1 MSRLSLKNDFKDGDV
16 LHGDEINTNNNATVA
31 AVNDNF
37 EEILKLQ
44 QLKADVTAVDN
55 KLASKVDTTIFNQAI
70 DNLNTVKANK
80 SELETKADKSELDTK
95 ASKTELQEGLAN
107 KADITYV
114 DAGLANKANTSDVN
128 TALSLKADKTELAN
142 KADKSELQTA
152 LASKADTSYVNA
164 QLDNKADK
172 TALNN
177 KADTSYVNEQLALKA
192 DKTAL
197 NNKADTSYVN
207 EQLKTK
213 VNINTYNTDMA
224 NKVDTEVIGNLDD
237 LNTSSKDS
245 IVNAIN
251 SIQTQSIPIAT
262 IDSVGVVKP
271 DGTTITVDPDGTIH
285 SIGGGGSTGGTTD
298 YNALDN
304 KPQIEG
310 NTLTGNKTADD
321 LGLMSKTDINSALTN
336 KADKS
341 TTYTKTEVDGAINT
355 AISGKADT
363 SYVDEQ
369 LEDKVDVT
377 TYTAGLANKADK
389 TELADKA
396 DTSYVNT
403 QLADKADTSY
413 VNTQLS
419 GKVDTETYTAG
430 LNTKAD
436 KSDTY
441 SKADVDS
448 KISTAVSSK
457 ADTSYVNTQLE
468 AKADKSTTYTKTE
481 VNSAIDV
488 ATSGIDTKLA
498 TKANA
503 SDVYTKTDTD
513 EKISEAISSKADTSY
528 VNEQLALKADKS
540 DTYTKEEIDEKLDNP
555 TITGDTLPVGSVVE
569 WTGTQ
574 TPQNWLLCDGREVSR
589 TTYSELFAA
598 IGTVWGAGD
607 GSTSFNIPDYR
618 DKFVLGAGGEVDLA
632 ETGGEKEHT
641 LTTDETPPHTHT
653 TNGNKIAAAKY
664 AYESTNKGTFVTN
677 NTGGYLVGD
686 MDYVGGGQPHNNMPP
701 YVGTYYIIKAKQ
713 SAGVVATV
721 VDNLSSTSTT
731 DALSANQ
738 GKILNDKINLL
749 SSMCQLMH
757 KNNININGSAW
768 NKVLVKPYTE
778 KVEIGTGL
786 KGDITEGTIT
796 IGKNIKTV
804 LIGGSAVINADQ
816 PAERYKVSIY
826 CNDEEIT
833 YSSYT
838 KTSTNMDFAF
848 AITPYLLSVK
858 ENDVITLQITNTS
871 NGQKVFSD
879 IYLNVMT
886 LN

>member
-16 LHGDEINTNNNATVA
+16 LHGDEINTNNDATVA

-55 KLASKVDTTIFNQAI
+55 KLASKVDTTVFNQAI
-70 DNLNTVKANK
+70 DNLNTVKANR

-95 ASKTELQEGLAN
+95 ASKTELQEGLAS

-114 DAGLANKANTSDVN
+114 DTGLASKANTSDVN

-164 QLDNKADK
+164 QLANKADK
-172 TALNN
+172 TALNS

-197 NNKADTSYVN
+197 NTKADTSYVN
-207 EQLKTK
+207 EQLNTK
-213 VNINTYNTDMA
+213 VNTSTYNTDMA
-224 NKVDTEVIGNLDD
+224 NKVDTEVIGDLDD

-271 DGTTITVDPDGTIH
+271 DGTTTTIDSDGTIH
-285 SIGGGGSTGGTTD
+285 AIGGGGGTGGTTD

-321 LGLMSKTDINSALTN
+321 LGLMSKTAINSALAN

-341 TTYTKTEVDGAINT
+341 TTYTKTEVNSAIST

-389 TELADKA
+389 TELDDKA

-403 QLADKADTSY
+403 QLANKADTSY

-441 SKADVDS
+441 SKSDVDS

-481 VNSAIDV
+481 VDSAIDV

-513 EKISEAISSKADTSY
+513 EKINEAVSSKADTSY
-528 VNEQLALKADKS
+528 VNGQLALKADKS

-618 DKFVLGAGGEVDLA
+618 DKFVLGAGKDVDLA
-632 ETGGEKEHT
+632 ETGGEKEVT
-641 LTTDETPPHTHT
+641 LTVDQIPPHTHQ
-653 TNGNKIAAAKY
+653 AQV
-664 AYESTNKGTFVTN
+664 SS
-677 NTGGYLVGD
+677 TGGSDETITRGTSKALWRQLISST
-686 MDYVGGGQPHNNMPP
+686 GGGQSHNNMPP

-721 VDNLSSTSTT
+721 VDNLFSTSTT

-738 GKILNDKINLL
+738 GKILNDKI
-749 SSMCQLMH
+749 
-757 KNNININGSAW
+757 
-768 NKVLVKPYTE
+768 
-778 KVEIGTGL
+778 
-786 KGDITEGTIT
+786 
-796 IGKNIKTV
+796 
-804 LIGGSAVINADQ
+804 
-816 PAERYKVSIY
+816 
-826 CNDEEIT
+826 EEINNK
-833 YSSYT
+833 S
-838 KTSTNMDFAF
+838 A
-848 AITPYLLSVK
+848 
-858 ENDVITLQITNTS
+858 ITLQRTGSTQSIGKAYEVIQFNNTDAQIG
-871 NGQKVFSD
+871 NGLTVSSTGVVKVGAGISAVR
-879 IYLNVMT
+879 ISYYLNLANSTNPQVPIVHILKNGINLHQSGASIVGNTNSNFPLTIANYIVEVSENDLISIEISGNTANVTIRNGSFMT
-886 LN
+886 IESI

>member
-16 LHGDEINTNNNATVA
+16 LHGDEINTNNDATVA

-55 KLASKVDTTIFNQAI
+55 KLASKVDTTVFNQAI
-70 DNLNTVKANK
+70 DNLNTVKANR

-95 ASKTELQEGLAN
+95 ASKTELQEGLAS

-114 DAGLANKANTSDVN
+114 DTGLASKANTSDVN

-142 KADKSELQTA
+142 KADKSELQSA
-152 LASKADTSYVNA
+152 LASKADTNYVNA

-172 TALNN
+172 TSLNN

-197 NNKADTSYVN
+197 NSKADTSYVN
-207 EQLKTK
+207 EQLNTK

-224 NKVDTEVIGNLDD
+224 NKVDTEAIGDLDD

-271 DGTTITVDPDGTIH
+271 DGTTTTIDSDGTIH
-285 SIGGGGSTGGTTD
+285 AIGGGGGTGGTTD

-310 NTLTGNKTADD
+310 NTLTGNKTAND

-341 TTYTKTEVDGAINT
+341 TTYTKTEVDSAINT

-389 TELADKA
+389 TELDDKA

-403 QLADKADTSY
+403 QLANKADTSY

-448 KISTAVSSK
+448 KIGTAVSTK

-481 VNSAIDV
+481 VDSAIDV

-528 VNEQLALKADKS
+528 VNNQLSLKADKS
-540 DTYTKEEIDEKLDNP
+540 NTYTKEEIDEKLDNP

-589 TTYSELFAA
+589 TAYSELFAA

-607 GSTSFNIPDYR
+607 GSTSFNLPDLR
-618 DKFVLGAGGEVDLA
+618 NRMPVGAGDDYTLA
-632 ETGGEKEHT
+632 SKGGEKEVT
-641 LTTDETPPHTHT
+641 LTVEQMPAHNHNVLASSIGGSDETVTR
-653 TNGNKIAAAKY
+653 
-664 AYESTNKGTFVTN
+664 GTSKALGRGLTQN
-677 NTGGYLVGD
+677 A
-686 MDYVGGGQPHNNMPP
+686 GGGQPHNNMPP
-701 YVGTYYIIKAKQ
+701 YVGSYYIIKAKQ
-713 SAGVVATV
+713 SAGVIATV
-721 VDNLSSTSTT
+721 VDNLSSTSPT

-738 GKILNDKINLL
+738 GKLLNDKIKEINNKSAITVRCDSNTNYNGQNADVVVNFPNVSLQKGSNLL
-749 SSMCQLMH
+749 YSNGIFTAKKPMTVAVSYYFNNASNSGEVVPIIRIWKNDTQVHQAGITLRANNGNDPLTIANFLIDLEEGDTVKITYN
-757 KNNININGSAW
+757 KNNGNGKLRNGS
-768 NKVLVKPYTE
+768 Y
-778 KVEIGTGL
+778 
-786 KGDITEGTIT
+786 
-796 IGKNIKTV
+796 
-804 LIGGSAVINADQ
+804 
-816 PAERYKVSIY
+816 
-826 CNDEEIT
+826 
-833 YSSYT
+833 
-838 KTSTNMDFAF
+838 
-848 AITPYLLSVK
+848 
-858 ENDVITLQITNTS
+858 ITLMEI
-871 NGQKVFSD
+871 
-879 IYLNVMT
+879 
-886 LN
+886 

>member
-70 DNLNTVKANK
+70 DNLNTVKANR

-142 KADKSELQTA
+142 KADRSELQTA
-152 LASKADTSYVNA
+152 LASKADTNYVNA

-172 TALNN
+172 TVLNN

-207 EQLKTK
+207 EQLNTK

-224 NKVDTEVIGNLDD
+224 NKVDTEVIGDLDD

-271 DGTTITVDPDGTIH
+271 DGTTTTIDSDGTIH
-285 SIGGGGSTGGTTD
+285 AIGGGGGTGGTTD

-403 QLADKADTSY
+403 QLANKADTSY

-448 KISTAVSSK
+448 KISTAVSNK

-618 DKFVLGAGGEVDLA
+618 DKFVLGAGGDIDLA
-632 ETGGEKEHT
+632 ETGGEKTHKMTIEE
-641 LTTDETPPHTHT
+641 LVPHTHT
-653 TNGNKIAAAKY
+653 TGHGTENGGSSYDVALKARGFSSS
-664 AYESTNKGTFVTN
+664 ETEFETSSTGEGEPFSI
-677 NTGGYLVGD
+677 
-686 MDYVGGGQPHNNMPP
+686 MPP

-713 SAGVVATV
+713 SAGVVSTV

-738 GKILNDKINLL
+738 GKLLNDKINLL

-768 NKVLVKPYTE
+768 NKVLVKSYTE

-833 YSSYT
+833 HSSYT

-871 NGQKVFSD
+871 AGQKVFSD
-879 IYLNVMT
+879 VYLNVMT

>member
-16 LHGDEINTNNNATVA
+16 LHGDEINTNNDATVA

-55 KLASKVDTTIFNQAI
+55 KLASKVDTTVFNQAI
-70 DNLNTVKANK
+70 DNLNTVKANR

-95 ASKTELQEGLAN
+95 ASKTELQEGLAS

-114 DAGLANKANTSDVN
+114 DTGLASKANTSDVN

-142 KADKSELQTA
+142 KADKSELQSA
-152 LASKADTSYVNA
+152 LASKADTNYVNA

-172 TALNN
+172 TSLNN

-207 EQLKTK
+207 EQLNTK

-224 NKVDTEVIGNLDD
+224 NKVDTEVIGDLDD

-262 IDSVGVVKP
+262 IDNVGVVKP
-271 DGTTITVDPDGTIH
+271 DGTTTTIDSDGTIH
-285 SIGGGGSTGGTTD
+285 AIGGGGGTGGTTD

-310 NTLTGNKTADD
+310 NTLTGNKTAND

-341 TTYTKTEVDGAINT
+341 TTYTKTEVDSAINT

-403 QLADKADTSY
+403 QLANKADTSY

-448 KISTAVSSK
+448 KVSTAVSTK

-481 VNSAIDV
+481 VDSAIDV

-513 EKISEAISSKADTSY
+513 EKISEAISGKADTSY
-528 VNEQLALKADKS
+528 VNEQLALKANKS

-618 DKFVLGAGGEVDLA
+618 DKFVLGAGGNVDLA

-641 LTTDETPPHTHT
+641 LTIDEIPPHIHEL
-653 TNGNKIAAAKY
+653 Y
-664 AYESTNKGTFVTN
+664 CSGTGSNSSSLQRVTN
-677 NTGGYLVGD
+677 NGVWDANKTKST
-686 MDYVGGGQPHNNMPP
+686 GGGQPHNNMPP
-701 YVGTYYIIKAKQ
+701 YVGTYYIIKARQ

-731 DALSANQ
+731 DALSAKQ
-738 GKILNDKINLL
+738 GKILNDKINEITNDTGWISI
-749 SSMCQLMH
+749 SSYLDTSKFKERAQYPL
-757 KNNININGSAW
+757 KLRKIGNIVYLAGEFYKINNTSSPNAM
-768 NKVLVKPYTE
+768 KVLNALPSTYRPATGFQFSGGGKQFGVDNVYSIWIQDDGCVYIDPTNFNPTKDFQGFSLSN
-778 KVEIGTGL
+778 IG
-786 KGDITEGTIT
+786 
-796 IGKNIKTV
+796 
-804 LIGGSAVINADQ
+804 
-816 PAERYKVSIY
+816 
-826 CNDEEIT
+826 
-833 YSSYT
+833 SYPT
-838 KTSTNMDFAF
+838 D
-848 AITPYLLSVK
+848 
-858 ENDVITLQITNTS
+858 
-871 NGQKVFSD
+871 
-879 IYLNVMT
+879 
-886 LN
+886 

>member
-55 KLASKVDTTIFNQAI
+55 KLASKVDTIIFNQAI
-70 DNLNTVKANK
+70 DNLNTVKANR

-142 KADKSELQTA
+142 KADKSELQTS

-172 TALNN
+172 TTLNS
-177 KADTSYVNEQLALKA
+177 KADISYVNEQLALKA

-197 NNKADTSYVN
+197 NSKADTNYVN
-207 EQLKTK
+207 EQLNTK

-224 NKVDTEVIGNLDD
+224 NKVDTEVIGNLND
-237 LNTSSKDS
+237 LNTSNKDS
-245 IVNAIN
+245 VVDAIN

-262 IDSVGVVKP
+262 VNSVGVVKP
-271 DGTTITVDPDGTIH
+271 DGTTITVDPNGTIH
-285 SIGGGGSTGGTTD
+285 SIGGGGGTGGTTD

-321 LGLMSKTDINSALTN
+321 LGLMSKVDINSALAN

-341 TTYTKTEVDGAINT
+341 TTYTKTDTDEKIREAV
-355 AISGKADT
+355 SSKADT
-363 SYVDEQ
+363 SYVNEQ

-377 TYTAGLANKADK
+377 TYTADLANKADK

-396 DTSYVNT
+396 DVSYVNT
-403 QLADKADTSY
+403 QISSKADTSY

-513 EKISEAISSKADTSY
+513 EKISEAVSSKADTTY
-528 VNEQLALKADKS
+528 VNEQLALKANKS
-540 DTYTKEEIDEKLDNP
+540 DTYTKEEVDDLVDNQ
-555 TITGDTLPVGSVVE
+555 TVAGDTLPIGSI
-569 WTGTQ
+569 
-574 TPQNWLLCDGREVSR
+574 TPYSGISTPSNWLLCDGREVSR
-589 TTYSELFAA
+589 ETYGQLFAV
-598 IGTVWGAGD
+598 IGTSYGNGD
-607 GSTSFNIPDYR
+607 GSTTFNLPNLT
-618 DKFVLGAGGEVDLA
+618 F
-632 ETGGEKEHT
+632 TGTEI
-641 LTTDETPPHTHT
+641 D
-653 TNGNKIAAAKY
+653 N
-664 AYESTNKGTFVTN
+664 
-677 NTGGYLVGD
+677 
-686 MDYVGGGQPHNNMPP
+686 
-701 YVGTYYIIKAKQ
+701 YIIKAKQ

-721 VDNLSSTSTT
+721 VDTLESSSTT
-731 DALSANQ
+731 DALSANM
-738 GKILNDKINLL
+738 GRKLGI
-749 SSMCQLMH
+749 
-757 KNNININGSAW
+757 KNNILTAKLSSETFSITDTKQVPLVVSQSVGSEITLVDNVINISNKIKKVKVSATI
-768 NKVLVKPYTE
+768 NSQMPTAGNVYGQLTIKSS
-778 KVEIGTGL
+778 
-786 KGDITEGTIT
+786 DGTIFA
-796 IGKNIKTV
+796 V
-804 LIGGSAVINADQ
+804 SA
-816 PAERYKVSIY
+816 
-826 CNDEEIT
+826 
-833 YSSYT
+833 
-838 KTSTNMDFAF
+838 
-848 AITPYLLSVK
+848 
-858 ENDVITLQITNTS
+858 NTS
-871 NGQKVFSD
+871 NVNYYNFFEMNITPKIIDVSTVKTICLD
-879 IYLNVMT
+879 AYLSRQGTAHNDKYGNCYITVEAVE
-886 LN
+886 

>member
-16 LHGDEINTNNNATVA
+16 LHGDEINTNNDATVA

-55 KLASKVDTTIFNQAI
+55 KLASKVDTTVFNQAI
-70 DNLNTVKANK
+70 DNLNTVKANR

-95 ASKTELQEGLAN
+95 ASKTELQEGLAS

-114 DAGLANKANTSDVN
+114 DTGLASKANTSDVN

-142 KADKSELQTA
+142 KADKSELQSA
-152 LASKADTSYVNA
+152 LASKADTNYVNA

-172 TALNN
+172 TSLNN

-197 NNKADTSYVN
+197 NSKADTSYVN
-207 EQLKTK
+207 EQLNTK

-224 NKVDTEVIGNLDD
+224 NKVDTEAIGDLDD

-271 DGTTITVDPDGTIH
+271 DGTTTTIDSDGTIH
-285 SIGGGGSTGGTTD
+285 AIGGGGGTGGTTD

-310 NTLTGNKTADD
+310 NTLTGNKTAND

-341 TTYTKTEVDGAINT
+341 TTYTKTEVDSAINT

-403 QLADKADTSY
+403 QLANKADTSY

-448 KISTAVSSK
+448 KVSTAVSTK

-481 VNSAIDV
+481 VDSAIDV

-498 TKANA
+498 TKANS

-513 EKISEAISSKADTSY
+513 EKISEAVSSKADTSY
-528 VNEQLALKADKS
+528 VNGQLALKADKS

-589 TTYSELFAA
+589 TAYSELFAA

-618 DKFVLGAGGEVDLA
+618 DKFVLGAGGDVDLA
-632 ETGGEKEHT
+632 ETGGEKEVA
-641 LTTDETPPHTHT
+641 LTVEQIPPHKHQAQVSS
-653 TNGNKIAAAKY
+653 TNGSAEAISRGTSNAIWRSLIS
-664 AYESTNKGTFVTN
+664 ST
-677 NTGGYLVGD
+677 
-686 MDYVGGGQPHNNMPP
+686 GGGQAHNNMPP

-713 SAGVVATV
+713 SAGVIATV
-721 VDNLSSTSTT
+721 VDNLSSTSPT

-738 GKILNDKINLL
+738 GKLLNDKIKETNNKSAITVKCASTMTYNSQNADVTVKFTDVSLQKGSNL
-749 SSMCQLMH
+749 SYSNGIFTAKKPMTVAVSYYFNNAADSVEMVPIIRIW
-757 KNNININGSAW
+757 KNNTQVHQGGITLRANSGNDPLTIANFLIDLEEGDTVKITYNKNNGNGRLRNGS
-768 NKVLVKPYTE
+768 Y
-778 KVEIGTGL
+778 
-786 KGDITEGTIT
+786 
-796 IGKNIKTV
+796 
-804 LIGGSAVINADQ
+804 
-816 PAERYKVSIY
+816 
-826 CNDEEIT
+826 
-833 YSSYT
+833 
-838 KTSTNMDFAF
+838 
-848 AITPYLLSVK
+848 
-858 ENDVITLQITNTS
+858 ITLMEI
-871 NGQKVFSD
+871 
-879 IYLNVMT
+879 
-886 LN
+886 

>member
-16 LHGDEINTNNNATVA
+16 LHGDEINTNNDATVA

-70 DNLNTVKANK
+70 DNLNTVKANR

-95 ASKTELQEGLAN
+95 ASKTELQEGLAS

-114 DAGLANKANTSDVN
+114 DTGLASKANTSDVN

-142 KADKSELQTA
+142 KADRSELQTA
-152 LASKADTSYVNA
+152 LASKADTNYVNA

-207 EQLKTK
+207 EQLNTK

-224 NKVDTEVIGNLDD
+224 NKVDTEVIGDLDD

-271 DGTTITVDPDGTIH
+271 DGTTTTIDSDGTIH
-285 SIGGGGSTGGTTD
+285 AIGGGGSTGGTTD

-341 TTYTKTEVDGAINT
+341 TTYTKTEVNSAINT

-363 SYVDEQ
+363 SYVNEQ

-389 TELADKA
+389 TELDDKA

-403 QLADKADTSY
+403 QLANKADTSY

-448 KISTAVSSK
+448 KISTAVSTK

-481 VNSAIDV
+481 VDSAIDV

-528 VNEQLALKADKS
+528 VNTQLALKADKS
-540 DTYTKEEIDEKLDNP
+540 NTYTKEEIDEKLDNP
-555 TITGDTLPVGSVVE
+555 TITGDTLPVGSVIE

-589 TTYSELFAA
+589 TTYSELFAV

-607 GSTSFNIPDYR
+607 GATSFNLPDYR

-632 ETGGEKEHT
+632 ETGGEKEVT
-641 LTTDETPPHTHT
+641 LTLNEVPPHYHYLNN
-653 TNGNKIAAAKY
+653 NGNDDTRLTMNAAHTGGNNY
-664 AYESTNKGTFVTN
+664 NVYMDSVTSTENGPYIKTN
-677 NTGGYLVGD
+677 NS
-686 MDYVGGGQPHNNMPP
+686 GGGQSHNNMPP

-721 VDNLSSTSTT
+721 VDNLSSTSPT
-731 DALSANQ
+731 DALSAKQ
-738 GKILNDKINLL
+738 GKILNDRITAL
-749 SSMCQLMH
+749 SAKL
-757 KNNININGSAW
+757 
-768 NKVLVKPYTE
+768 NKVLE
-778 KVEIGTGL
+778 
-786 KGDITEGTIT
+786 
-796 IGKNIKTV
+796 
-804 LIGGSAVINADQ
+804 
-816 PAERYKVSIY
+816 
-826 CNDEEIT
+826 
-833 YSSYT
+833 
-838 KTSTNMDFAF
+838 
-848 AITPYLLSVK
+848 
-858 ENDVITLQITNTS
+858 
-871 NGQKVFSD
+871 
-879 IYLNVMT
+879 
-886 LN
+886 

>member
-16 LHGDEINTNNNATVA
+16 LHGDEINTNNDATVA

-55 KLASKVDTTIFNQAI
+55 KLASKVDTTVFNQAI
-70 DNLNTVKANK
+70 DNLNTVKANR

-95 ASKTELQEGLAN
+95 ASKTELQEGLAS

-114 DAGLANKANTSDVN
+114 DTGLASKANTSDVN

-142 KADKSELQTA
+142 KADKSELQTG
-152 LASKADTSYVNA
+152 LANKADTSYVNA
-164 QLDNKADK
+164 QLANKADK
-172 TALNN
+172 TALNSKADTSYVN
-177 KADTSYVNEQLALKA
+177 EQIALKADKTSLNTKADTSYVNEQL
-192 DKTAL
+192 
-197 NNKADTSYVN
+197 N
-207 EQLKTK
+207 TK
-213 VNINTYNTDMA
+213 VNTSTYNTDMA
-224 NKVDTEVIGNLDD
+224 NKVDMEVIGDLDD

-271 DGTTITVDPDGTIH
+271 DGTTTTIDSDGTIH
-285 SIGGGGSTGGTTD
+285 AIGGGGGTGGTTD
-298 YNALDN
+298 YNALEN

-321 LGLMSKTDINSALTN
+321 LGLMSKTAINSALAN

-341 TTYTKTEVDGAINT
+341 TTYTKTEVNSAIST
-355 AISGKADT
+355 AISGKADI
-363 SYVDEQ
+363 SYVNEQ

-403 QLADKADTSY
+403 TQLANKADTSY

-441 SKADVDS
+441 SKSDVDS

-481 VNSAIDV
+481 VDSAIDV

-513 EKISEAISSKADTSY
+513 EKISEAVSSKADTSY
-528 VNEQLALKADKS
+528 VNGQLALKADKS

-555 TITGDTLPVGSVVE
+555 TITGDTLPVGSVIE

-632 ETGGEKEHT
+632 ETGGEKEVT
-641 LTTDETPPHTHT
+641 LTVDQIPPHTHQ
-653 TNGNKIAAAKY
+653 AQV
-664 AYESTNKGTFVTN
+664 SS
-677 NTGGYLVGD
+677 TGGSDETITRGTSKALWCSLISST
-686 MDYVGGGQPHNNMPP
+686 GGGQSHNNMPP

-721 VDNLSSTSTT
+721 VDNLSSTSAT
-731 DALSANQ
+731 DALSAKQ
-738 GKILNDKINLL
+738 GKILNDKINDSLPV
-749 SSMCQLMH
+749 
-757 KNNININGSAW
+757 
-768 NKVLVKPYTE
+768 VLFET
-778 KVEIGTGL
+778 
-786 KGDITEGTIT
+786 D
-796 IGKNIKTV
+796 KTFSNV
-804 LIGGSAVINADQ
+804 AD
-816 PAERYKVSIY
+816 
-826 CNDEEIT
+826 NT
-833 YSSYT
+833 
-838 KTSTNMDFAF
+838 
-848 AITPYLLSVK
+848 
-858 ENDVITLQITNTS
+858 VITLNDAITNYKRIVIYAMNNNRILNAAAVYNPS
-871 NGQKVFSD
+871 VGDVFSVLVTSSGSRSGYYAFESATRNFTITASNKITYGEATTLTSHTVSQNNLQGFVLD
-879 IYLNVMT
+879 GTYIKIYAIVGFKN
-886 LN
+886 

>member
-16 LHGDEINTNNNATVA
+16 LHGDEINTNNDATVA

-55 KLASKVDTTIFNQAI
+55 KLASKVDTIVFNQAI
-70 DNLNTVKANK
+70 DNLNTVKANR

-95 ASKTELQEGLAN
+95 ASKTELQEGLAS

-114 DAGLANKANTSDVN
+114 DTGLASKANTSDVN

-172 TALNN
+172 TALNS

-192 DKTAL
+192 DKTSL
-197 NNKADTSYVN
+197 NTKADTAYVN
-207 EQLKTK
+207 EQLNTK
-213 VNINTYNTDMA
+213 VNTSTYNTDMA
-224 NKVDTEVIGNLDD
+224 NKVDTEVIGDLDD

-271 DGTTITVDPDGTIH
+271 DGTTTTIDSDGTIH
-285 SIGGGGSTGGTTD
+285 AIGGGGSTGGTTD

-321 LGLMSKTDINSALTN
+321 LGLMSKTNINSALAN

-341 TTYTKTEVDGAINT
+341 TTYTKTEVDSAIST
-355 AISGKADT
+355 AISGKADI
-363 SYVDEQ
+363 SYVNEQ

-403 QLADKADTSY
+403 QLANKADTSY

-441 SKADVDS
+441 SKSDVDS

-481 VNSAIDV
+481 VDSAIDV

-513 EKISEAISSKADTSY
+513 EKISEAVSSKADTSY
-528 VNEQLALKADKS
+528 VNGQLALKADKS

-618 DKFVLGAGGEVDLA
+618 DKFVLGAGGDVDLA
-632 ETGGEKEHT
+632 ETGGEKEVT
-641 LTTDETPPHTHT
+641 LTVKQIPPHSHGYSEPISNQNITPGSYGVKNWT
-653 TNGNKIAAAKY
+653 QKAQTD
-664 AYESTNKGTFVTN
+664 ST
-677 NTGGYLVGD
+677 
-686 MDYVGGGQPHNNMPP
+686 GGGQPHNNMPP
-701 YVGTYYIIKAKQ
+701 YVGSYYIIKAKQ

-721 VDNLSSTSTT
+721 VDNLSSTSAT
-731 DALSANQ
+731 DALSAKQ
-738 GKILNDKINLL
+738 GKILNDKFNDDLPV
-749 SSMCQLMH
+749 
-757 KNNININGSAW
+757 
-768 NKVLVKPYTE
+768 VLFET
-778 KVEIGTGL
+778 
-786 KGDITEGTIT
+786 D
-796 IGKNIKTV
+796 KTFSNV
-804 LIGGSAVINADQ
+804 AD
-816 PAERYKVSIY
+816 
-826 CNDEEIT
+826 NT
-833 YSSYT
+833 
-838 KTSTNMDFAF
+838 
-848 AITPYLLSVK
+848 
-858 ENDVITLQITNTS
+858 VITLNDAITNYKRIVIYAMNNNKILNAAAVYNPS
-871 NGQKVFSD
+871 VGDVFSVLVTSSGSRSGYYAFESATRNFTITASNKITYGEATTLTSHTVSQNNLQGFVLD
-879 IYLNVMT
+879 GTYIKIYAIVGFKN
-886 LN
+886 

>member
-1 MSRLSLKNDFKDGDV
+1 MSRLSLKNDFKDGEV
-16 LHGDEINTNNNATVA
+16 LYGKELNTNNDATVA
-31 AVNDNF
+31 AVNDNY
-37 EEILKLQ
+37 EKILELQ

-55 KLASKVDTTIFNQAI
+55 KLASKVDTTVFNQAI
-70 DNLNTVKANK
+70 DNLNTVKANR

-95 ASKTELQEGLAN
+95 ASKTELQEGLAS

-114 DAGLANKANTSDVN
+114 DTGLAGKANTSDVN
-128 TALSLKADKTELAN
+128 TALSLKADKTELVN
-142 KADKSELQTA
+142 KADKAELQTA

-172 TALNN
+172 TALNT
-177 KADTSYVNEQLALKA
+177 KADTGYVNEQLALKA

-197 NNKADTSYVN
+197 NTKADTSYVN
-207 EQLKTK
+207 EQLNTK

-224 NKVDTEVIGNLDD
+224 NKVDTEVIGDLDD

-271 DGTTITVDPDGTIH
+271 DGTTTTIDSDGTIH
-285 SIGGGGSTGGTTD
+285 AIGGGGGTGGTTD
-298 YNALDN
+298 YNALEN

-321 LGLMSKTDINSALTN
+321 LGLMSKTDISSALTN

-341 TTYTKTEVDGAINT
+341 TTYTKTEVNSAINT

-363 SYVDEQ
+363 SYVNEQ

-403 QLADKADTSY
+403 QLANKADTSY

-441 SKADVDS
+441 SKTDVDS
-448 KISTAVSSK
+448 KISTAVSNK
-457 ADTSYVNTQLE
+457 ADISYVNTQLE
-468 AKADKSTTYTKTE
+468 SKADKSTTYTKTE

-498 TKANA
+498 TKANS

-540 DTYTKEEIDEKLDNP
+540 DTYTKEEVDDMFDNP
-555 TITGDTLPVGSVVE
+555 TITGDTLPVGSITL
-569 WTGTQ
+569 WSGST
-574 TPQNWLLCDGREVSR
+574 TPTNWLLCDGREVSR
-589 TTYSELFAA
+589 ETYSELFAA
-598 IGTVWGAGD
+598 IGTIWGAGD
-607 GSTSFNIPDYR
+607 GSTSFNLPDFT
-618 DKFVLGAGGEVDLA
+618 DKFTLGAGGDVDLA
-632 ETGGEKEHT
+632 ETGGEKEVT
-641 LTTDETPPHTHT
+641 LTVEQIPPHTHSYQKNISSQNLATGNYSVHNWNSNST
-653 TNGNKIAAAKY
+653 TG
-664 AYESTNKGTFVTN
+664 ST
-677 NTGGYLVGD
+677 
-686 MDYVGGGQPHNNMPP
+686 GGGQPHNNMPP
-701 YVGTYYIIKAKQ
+701 YVGSYYIIKAKQ
-713 SAGVVATV
+713 SAGVIATV
-721 VDNLSSTSTT
+721 VDTLENSSAT
-731 DALSANQ
+731 DALSANM
-738 GKILNDKINLL
+738 GKKLNSKFLTKLWENSTPNNSFNAQTITL
-749 SSMCQLMH
+749 SSDDYDYLVIFFKLHNGDNSLM
-757 KNNININGSAW
+757 S
-768 NKVLVKPYTE
+768 TMS
-778 KVEIGTGL
+778 L
-786 KGDITEGTIT
+786 KGFGFTL
-796 IGKNIKTV
+796 N
-804 LIGGSAVINADQ
+804 GGGNAH
-816 PAERYKVSIY
+816 VSGS
-826 CNDEEIT
+826 
-833 YSSYT
+833 SSYVG
-838 KTSTNMDFAF
+838 STYIRKCTRDSDTTYNVPVASVYVGNSG
-848 AITPYLLSVK
+848 TPGASGESYLIPIYVYGGK
-858 ENDVITLQITNTS
+858 
-871 NGQKVFSD
+871 FSG
-879 IYLNVMT
+879 
-886 LN
+886 

>member
-70 DNLNTVKANK
+70 DNLNTVKANR

-114 DAGLANKANTSDVN
+114 DTGLANKANTSDVN

-142 KADKSELQTA
+142 KADKSELQTS

-207 EQLKTK
+207 EQLNTK

-224 NKVDTEVIGNLDD
+224 NKVDTEVIGDLDD

-271 DGTTITVDPDGTIH
+271 DGTTITVDPNGTIH
-285 SIGGGGSTGGTTD
+285 AIGGGGGTGGTTD

-341 TTYTKTEVDGAINT
+341 TTYTKTEVDSAIST
-355 AISGKADT
+355 AISGKADI

-369 LEDKVDVT
+369 LEDKVDVN

-389 TELADKA
+389 TELDDKA

-403 QLADKADTSY
+403 QLANKADTSY

-441 SKADVDS
+441 SKENVDS

-457 ADTSYVNTQLE
+457 ADTSYVNIQLE

-528 VNEQLALKADKS
+528 VNGQLALKADKS
-540 DTYTKEEIDEKLDNP
+540 DTYTKEEVDNLVDNQ
-555 TITGDTLPVGSVVE
+555 TVAGDTLPIGSI
-569 WTGTQ
+569 
-574 TPQNWLLCDGREVSR
+574 TPYSGISTPSNWLLCDGREISR
-589 TTYSELFAA
+589 EVYSQLFAV
-598 IGTVWGAGD
+598 IGTSYGAGD
-607 GSTSFNIPDYR
+607 GSTTFNLPDLT
-618 DKFVLGAGGEVDLA
+618 F
-632 ETGGEKEHT
+632 TGTE
-641 LTTDETPPHTHT
+641 
-653 TNGNKIAAAKY
+653 I
-664 AYESTNKGTFVTN
+664 N
-677 NTGGYLVGD
+677 N
-686 MDYVGGGQPHNNMPP
+686 
-701 YVGTYYIIKAKQ
+701 YIIKAKQ
-713 SAGVVATV
+713 SAGVIATV
-721 VDNLSSTSTT
+721 VDTLNSSSAT
-731 DALSANQ
+731 DALSANM
-738 GKILNDKINLL
+738 GRKLAIR
-749 SSMCQLMH
+749 
-757 KNNININGSAW
+757 NNILTAKLSQTTFSLSNTVQIPLAVAEQVGSEITLSNNTINISEKIS
-768 NKVLVKPYTE
+768 KV
-778 KVEIGTGL
+778 
-786 KGDITEGTIT
+786 
-796 IGKNIKTV
+796 
-804 LIGGSAVINADQ
+804 
-816 PAERYKVSIY
+816 KVSATINCQMPSAGSVY
-826 CNDEEIT
+826 GQLTIK
-833 YSSYT
+833 SSDGT
-838 KTSTNMDFAF
+838 VFAVS
-848 AITPYLLSVK
+848 A
-858 ENDVITLQITNTS
+858 NTS
-871 NGQKVFSD
+871 NVNQYNFFEMNITPKIVDVST
-879 IYLNVMT
+879 IKMICLYAYLSRQGTAHEDAYGNCYITVEAVE
-886 LN
+886 

>member
-16 LHGDEINTNNNATVA
+16 LHGDEINTNNDATVA

-37 EEILKLQ
+37 EKILKLQ

-55 KLASKVDTTIFNQAI
+55 KLASKVDTTVFNQAI
-70 DNLNTVKANK
+70 DNLNTVKANR

-95 ASKTELQEGLAN
+95 ASKTELQEGLAS

-114 DAGLANKANTSDVN
+114 DTGLASKANTSDVN

-152 LASKADTSYVNA
+152 LASKADTSYVDA

-177 KADTSYVNEQLALKA
+177 KADTSYVNEKLALKA

-207 EQLKTK
+207 EQLNTK
-213 VNINTYNTDMA
+213 VNTSTYNTDMA
-224 NKVDTEVIGNLDD
+224 NKVDTEVIGDLDD

-271 DGTTITVDPDGTIH
+271 DGTTTTIDSDGTIH
-285 SIGGGGSTGGTTD
+285 AIGGGGGTGGTTD
-298 YNALDN
+298 YNALEN

-310 NTLTGNKTADD
+310 NTLTGNKTAND

-341 TTYTKTEVDGAINT
+341 TTYTKTEVDSAIST

-403 QLADKADTSY
+403 QLANKADTSY

-481 VNSAIDV
+481 VDSAIDV

-540 DTYTKEEIDEKLDNP
+540 DTYSKEEIDEKLDNP

-618 DKFVLGAGGEVDLA
+618 DKFVLGAGGDVDLA
-632 ETGGEKEHT
+632 ETGGEKEVT
-641 LTTDETPPHTHT
+641 LTVEQIPPHIHELYCSSTG
-653 TNGNKIAAAKY
+653 GND
-664 AYESTNKGTFVTN
+664 SSLQRVTN
-677 NTGGYLVGD
+677 HGLWDANKTKST
-686 MDYVGGGQPHNNMPP
+686 GGGQAHNNMPP

-721 VDNLSSTSTT
+721 VDNLSSTSPT

-738 GKILNDKINLL
+738 GKILNDKINEITNDTGWISI
-749 SSMCQLMH
+749 SSYLDTSKFKERAQYPL
-757 KNNININGSAW
+757 KLRKIGNIVYLAGEFYKINNTSSPNAM
-768 NKVLVKPYTE
+768 KVLNALPSTYRPATGFQFSGGGKQFGVDNVYSIWIQDDGCVYIDPTNFNPTE
-778 KVEIGTGL
+778 DFQGFSLSNIG
-786 KGDITEGTIT
+786 
-796 IGKNIKTV
+796 
-804 LIGGSAVINADQ
+804 
-816 PAERYKVSIY
+816 
-826 CNDEEIT
+826 
-833 YSSYT
+833 SYPT
-838 KTSTNMDFAF
+838 D
-848 AITPYLLSVK
+848 
-858 ENDVITLQITNTS
+858 
-871 NGQKVFSD
+871 
-879 IYLNVMT
+879 
-886 LN
+886 